1 MNSNRWYKK
10 AVIMTMI
17 AVILSCVSFT
27 NPVVNAD
34 ASNATPSATLAG
46 SKKVVAPGESF
57 TVKYGITSVS
67 SDVYAQDIT
76 FEFDPAVME
85 YLPDS
90 IRSLQEGVII
100 INEPTTS
107 TPGKL
112 RVLLASLGSQY
123 PITSDAEIVELGF
136 KAADVIQDTAGVI
149 RLTQAI
155 ISDSQGEESVLQP
168 ATLTIQIRVNTELS
182 IDVNGDGKVSIGDL
196 AIIAAKYGIDLSSS
210 EWDAVK
216 RLDLDRSG
224 TIDVADLAIV
234 AKKIVE
240 QE

>member
-1 MNSNRWYKK
+1 
-10 AVIMTMI
+10 MTII
-17 AVILSCVSFT
+17 AVVLSCVSFT

-34 ASNATPSATLAG
+34 ASDPTPSATLVG

-76 FEFDPAVME
+76 FEFDPGVME
-85 YLPDS
+85 YLPGS

-100 INEPTTS
+100 INEPSTS

-136 KAADVIQDTAGVI
+136 KAADVIQDTEGVI

-168 ATLTIQIRVNTELS
+168 ASLTIQITVNTGLPG
-182 IDVNGDGKVSIGDL
+182 DLNGDGKVSIGDL
-196 AIIAAKYGIDLSSS
+196 GIMAAHYGKDSSS
-210 EWDAVK
+210 PDWSK
-216 RLDLDRSG
+216 
-224 TIDVADLAIV
+224 INHADLNKDGKIDITDLAAL

-240 QE
+240 

>member
-1 MNSNRWYKK
+1 
-10 AVIMTMI
+10 MTII
-17 AVILSCVSFT
+17 AVVLSCVSFT

-34 ASNATPSATLAG
+34 ASDPMPSATLVG
-46 SKKVVAPGESF
+46 SKKVVMPGESF

-100 INEPTTS
+100 INEPSTS

-136 KAADVIQDTAGVI
+136 KAADVIQDTEGVI

-168 ATLTIQIRVNTELS
+168 ASLTIQITVNTGLPG
-182 IDVNGDGKVSIGDL
+182 DLNGDGKVSIGDL
-196 AIIAAKYGIDLSSS
+196 GIMAAHYGKDSSS
-210 EWDAVK
+210 PDWSK
-216 RLDLDRSG
+216 
-224 TIDVADLAIV
+224 IKHADLNKDGKIDITDLAAL

-240 QE
+240 

>member
-1 MNSNRWYKK
+1 MNSSRWYKK
-10 AVIMTMI
+10 AVMMTII
-17 AVILSCVSFT
+17 AVVLSCVSFT

-34 ASNATPSATLAG
+34 ASDPTPSATLVG

-76 FEFDPAVME
+76 FEFDPGVME
-85 YLPDS
+85 YLPGS

-100 INEPTTS
+100 INEPSTS

-136 KAADVIQDTAGVI
+136 KAADVIQDTEGVI

-168 ATLTIQIRVNTELS
+168 ASLTIQITVNTGLPG
-182 IDVNGDGKVSIGDL
+182 DLNGDGKVSIGDL
-196 AIIAAKYGIDLSSS
+196 GIMAAHYGKDSSS
-210 EWDAVK
+210 PDWSK
-216 RLDLDRSG
+216 
-224 TIDVADLAIV
+224 INHADLNKDGKIDITDLAAL

-240 QE
+240 

>member
-1 MNSNRWYKK
+1 
-10 AVIMTMI
+10 MTII
-17 AVILSCVSFT
+17 AVVLSCVSFT

-34 ASNATPSATLAG
+34 ASDPMPSATLVG
-46 SKKVVAPGESF
+46 SKKVVMPGESF

-90 IRSLQEGVII
+90 IRSLQEGVVI
-100 INEPTTS
+100 INEPSTS

-136 KAADVIQDTAGVI
+136 KAADVIQDTEGVI

-168 ATLTIQIRVNTELS
+168 ASLTIQITVNTGLPG
-182 IDVNGDGKVSIGDL
+182 DLNGDGKVSIGDL
-196 AIIAAKYGIDLSSS
+196 GIMAAHYGKDSSS
-210 EWDAVK
+210 PDWSK
-216 RLDLDRSG
+216 
-224 TIDVADLAIV
+224 IKHADLNKDGKIDITDLAAL

-240 QE
+240 

>member
-1 MNSNRWYKK
+1 MNSSRWYKK
-10 AVIMTMI
+10 AVMMTII
-17 AVILSCVSFT
+17 AVVLSCVSFT

-34 ASNATPSATLAG
+34 ASDPTPSATLVG
-46 SKKVVAPGESF
+46 SKKIVAPGESF

-100 INEPTTS
+100 INEPSTS

-136 KAADVIQDTAGVI
+136 KAADVIQDTEGVI

-168 ATLTIQIRVNTELS
+168 VSLTIQITVNTELPG
-182 IDVNGDGKVSIGDL
+182 DLNGDGKVSIGDL
-196 AIIAAKYGIDLSSS
+196 GIMAAHYGKDSSS
-210 EWDAVK
+210 PDWSK
-216 RLDLDRSG
+216 
-224 TIDVADLAIV
+224 IKHADLNKDGKIDITDLAAL

-240 QE
+240 

>member
-1 MNSNRWYKK
+1 
-10 AVIMTMI
+10 MTII
-17 AVILSCVSFT
+17 AVVLSCVSFT

-34 ASNATPSATLAG
+34 ASDPTPSAILVG

-90 IRSLQEGVII
+90 IRSLQEGVVI
-100 INEPTTS
+100 INEPSTS

-136 KAADVIQDTAGVI
+136 KAADVIQDTEGVI

-168 ATLTIQIRVNTELS
+168 ASLTIQITVNTGLPG
-182 IDVNGDGKVSIGDL
+182 DLNGDGKVSIGDL
-196 AIIAAKYGIDLSSS
+196 GIMAAHYGKDSSS
-210 EWDAVK
+210 PDWSK
-216 RLDLDRSG
+216 
-224 TIDVADLAIV
+224 IKHADLNKDGKIDITDLAAL

-240 QE
+240 

>member
-1 MNSNRWYKK
+1 MRSIRLYQK
-10 AVIMTMI
+10 AIMVTLI
-17 AVILSCVSFT
+17 AVILSWVSIM
-27 NPVVNAD
+27 NPSVNAD
-34 ASNATPSATLAG
+34 ASDPTPSATLVG

-76 FEFDPAVME
+76 FEFDPSVME

-100 INEPTTS
+100 INEPSTS

-136 KAADVIQDTAGVI
+136 KAADVIQDTEGVI

-155 ISDSQGEESVLQP
+155 ISDDQGEEFGICPVS
-168 ATLTIQIRVNTELS
+168 LTIQITVNAELPV
-182 IDVNGDGKVSIGDL
+182 DVNGDGKVSIGDL
-196 AIIAAKYGIDLSSS
+196 AIIAAKYGIDSSS
-210 EWDAVK
+210 SDWDAVK

-224 TIDVADLAIV
+224 KIDVADLAMV

>member
-196 AIIAAKYGIDLSSS
+196 AIIAAKYGIDSSSS

>member
-1 MNSNRWYKK
+1 MNSSRWYKK
-10 AVIMTMI
+10 AVMMTII
-17 AVILSCVSFT
+17 AVVLSCVSFT

-34 ASNATPSATLAG
+34 ASDPTPSATLVG

-67 SDVYAQDIT
+67 SDVYAQDII

-100 INEPTTS
+100 INEPSTS

-136 KAADVIQDTAGVI
+136 KAADVIQDTEGVI

-168 ATLTIQIRVNTELS
+168 ASLTIQITVNTGLPG
-182 IDVNGDGKVSIGDL
+182 DLNGDGKVSIGDL
-196 AIIAAKYGIDLSSS
+196 GIMAAHYGKDSSS
-210 EWDAVK
+210 PDWSKINHA
-216 RLDLDRSG
+216 DLNKDG
-224 TIDVADLAIV
+224 KIDIADLAAL

-240 QE
+240 

>member
-1 MNSNRWYKK
+1 MNSSRWYKK
-10 AVIMTMI
+10 AVMMTII
-17 AVILSCVSFT
+17 AVVLSCVSFT

-34 ASNATPSATLAG
+34 ASDPTPSATLVG

-85 YLPDS
+85 YLPGS

-100 INEPTTS
+100 INEPSTS

-136 KAADVIQDTAGVI
+136 KAADVTQDTEGVI

-168 ATLTIQIRVNTELS
+168 ASLTIQITVNTGLPG
-182 IDVNGDGKVSIGDL
+182 DLNGDGKVSIGDL
-196 AIIAAKYGIDLSSS
+196 GIMAAHYGKDSSS
-210 EWDAVK
+210 PDWSK
-216 RLDLDRSG
+216 
-224 TIDVADLAIV
+224 INHADLNKDGKIDITDLAAL

-240 QE
+240 

>member
-1 MNSNRWYKK
+1 MNSSRWYKK
-10 AVIMTMI
+10 AVMMTII
-17 AVILSCVSFT
+17 AVVLSCVSFT

-34 ASNATPSATLAG
+34 ASDPMPSATLVG
-46 SKKVVAPGESF
+46 SKKVVMPGESF

-100 INEPTTS
+100 INEPSTS

-136 KAADVIQDTAGVI
+136 KAADVIQDTEGVI

-168 ATLTIQIRVNTELS
+168 ASLTIQITVNTGLPG
-182 IDVNGDGKVSIGDL
+182 DLNGDGKVSIGDL
-196 AIIAAKYGIDLSSS
+196 GIMAAHYGKDSSS
-210 EWDAVK
+210 PDWSK
-216 RLDLDRSG
+216 
-224 TIDVADLAIV
+224 IKHADLNKDGKIDITDLAAL

-240 QE
+240 